1 MQWSI
6 CDLRR
11 LDIEQTRLR
20 IDGAVDMI
28 HEAKFAKRKF
38 EQGTLGGVV
47 GVMEVEDLGNMVFD
61 VQ

>member
-1 MQWSI
+1 
-6 CDLRR
+6 
-11 LDIEQTRLR
+11 
-20 IDGAVDMI
+20 MI